1 MTDLSSTPDPNG
13 DDTGASSVRRSTTGT
28 PLWVKLFGIITL
40 IVILLFVILQLIGAV
55 EHGPG
60 QHIPSGG
67 DVGELI
73 WLFVALQA
81 AK

>member
-1 MTDLSSTPDPNG
+1 
-13 DDTGASSVRRSTTGT
+13 
-28 PLWVKLFGIITL
+28 VKLFGIITL
-40 IVILLFVILQLIGAV
+40 IVILLFVILQLLGTV